1 MQPSHLGTRV
11 QFKPIFQNP
20 FCHEINSTGC
30 ANPSQPYHVK
40 CHATSPSAPAVTSF
54 HAEMLLHCCLSPS
67 SLSSV
72 PLPQVMCRTFC
83 LAPTQSL
90 EVFRKALVEQ
100 HVILHT
106 HPSVTNSVSDSIES
120 MLCHAYAPPPPQV
133 MCRTLCL
140 APTLTAA

>member
-1 MQPSHLGTRV
+1 
-11 QFKPIFQNP
+11 
-20 FCHEINSTGC
+20 
-30 ANPSQPYHVK
+30 
-40 CHATSPSAPAVTSF
+40 
-54 HAEMLLHCCLSPS
+54 
-67 SLSSV
+67 
-72 PLPQVMCRTFC
+72 MCRTFC